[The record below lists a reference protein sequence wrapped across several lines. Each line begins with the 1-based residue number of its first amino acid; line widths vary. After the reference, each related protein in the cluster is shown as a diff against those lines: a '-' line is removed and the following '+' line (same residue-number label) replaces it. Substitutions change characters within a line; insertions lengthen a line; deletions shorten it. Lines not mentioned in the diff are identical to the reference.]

1 MARPVSI
8 GRPSQ
13 GGVSQTGARCKL
25 RGQKI
30 IAAVQGTVE
39 ERVLEVRA
47 LQRRAGA
54 EPGAAEEPR
63 ITAMDVRP
71 GQLRVVAQQG
81 ARRGATI
88 REEHNAMLRSL
99 LCIRVADLHDVQDI

>member
-1 MARPVSI
+1 MER
-8 GRPSQ
+8 
-13 GGVSQTGARCKL
+13 
-25 RGQKI
+25 
-30 IAAVQGTVE
+30 AVQGTVE

-54 EPGAAEEPR
+54 EQGAAEEHG

-88 REEHNAMLRSL
+88 REEHNAMLRAL